1 MDPSKSTCCSCTCE
15 NAASGLDQ
23 AEINRGDICTSGLDV
38 CKTPR
43 DGLHRHRRG
52 GGERRKT
59 ERQRKKERERER
71 DQHYKCMYMHRHA
84 QLYVQFENA
93 RSSCV
98 LPRRLRQS
106 QCSFGVKESQDF
118 ACSARANIKD
128 EIGCDLSLDDTRR
141 ESMSSEDIIFHRTS

>member
-23 AEINRGDICTSGLDV
+23 AEINRGDVCTSGLDV

-71 DQHYKCMYMHRHA
+71 SALQMYVYA
-84 QLYVQFENA
+84 QTSTV
-93 RSSCV
+93 V
-98 LPRRLRQS
+98 
-106 QCSFGVKESQDF
+106 
-118 ACSARANIKD
+118 RAI
-128 EIGCDLSLDDTRR
+128 
-141 ESMSSEDIIFHRTS
+141 